1 MNETLRNYSLKV
13 EGMSCEGCENK
24 IERKLEQAKGVL
36 EVKADHKA
44 QKVDIRYDLAETDL
58 EKIMEE
64 IKRLNQTPVLG
75 FLEKMK
81 LRRLER
87 KEVREK
93 SQKDEL

>member
-13 EGMSCEGCENK
+13 EGMSCEGCEGK
-24 IERKLEQAKGVL
+24 IEQKLNQVKGVL

-44 QKVDIRYDLAETDL
+44 QKVDVKYDLAETDL

-64 IKRLNQTPVLG
+64 IKSLNYTPVLG
-75 FLEKMK
+75 ILEKMK

-93 SQKDEL
+93 GQKSEG